1 MNIATRS
8 TKGKRILR
16 LYKNENPPLKK
27 RKEEG
32 REEGE
37 EENNTFNIWYMEKSK
52 HYNQSQM

>member
-16 LYKNENPPLKK
+16 LYKNETPLSKK

-37 EENNTFNIWYMEKSK
+37 EENNTFNIWYMEK
-52 HYNQSQM
+52 

>member
-16 LYKNENPPLKK
+16 LYKNETPLSKK

-37 EENNTFNIWYMEKSK
+37 EANNTFNIWYMEK
-52 HYNQSQM
+52 